1 MGNLIIKGKGGA
13 GNKLIIQD
21 QAGGAVLTTADAGAT
36 IASGVISGMTG
47 IPAAGVTGVLPPAV
61 TGGSGLTTA
70 NLPAFH
76 AKSTTQQS
84 WTGANLLQLETK
96 DYDSGGC
103 YNNSGSNTTLNG
115 RSVRAWNFG
124 PNIAGYYFLYCAGA
138 MNNINNGNYSQVRI
152 RDKDDNVIVNT
163 LGHASHTQWLG
174 TSCQIVVSAN
184 GTTDEWHVHISQ
196 DTGSSKPTVGPAQN
210 CFGGFLIART

>member
-13 GNKLIIQD
+13 GNKLLLQD
-21 QAGGAVLTTADAGAT
+21 QAGAAVLTTKDSGAT

-47 IPAAGVTGVLPPAV
+47 IPAAGVTGVLPAGV

-76 AKSTTQQS
+76 AKSTSQQTF
-84 WTGANLLQLETK
+84 TGGSHIEFNTK

-103 YNNSGSNTTLNG
+103 YNNTGSTATLNG
-115 RSVRAWNFG
+115 RSVSAWHFG
-124 PNIAGYYFLYCAGA
+124 PNIAGYYFLYCSGA
-138 MNNINNGNYSQVRI
+138 MNSINNGNYSQVRI
-152 RDKDDNVIVNT
+152 RDKDGNVIVNT

-174 TSCQIVVSAN
+174 TSCQIVVAAN
-184 GTTDEWHVHISQ
+184 GTTDEWDVNISQ
-196 DTGSSKPTVGPAQN
+196 DTGGARSTVGPAQN